1 MTGRIVFGLLVVS
14 LCAIMPPMA
23 ESMRQ
28 KPVEIKLGYL
38 PNPQALKVMVADHAP
53 LAAEYATVKV
63 LFYFGTIVQ
72 KFTENVIIRPEFANM
87 YRTLQTAV
95 QLDPYNEDAYY
106 FTQAAF
112 TWELGR
118 IKEVNQ
124 MLEYGMRFRTWDYW
138 LPFYA
143 GFNYAY
149 FLKEYDRAATY
160 MQRAAEISGNPLF
173 TKLTARYFYES
184 NQTAMGLSFLDTAIA
199 NTKDPALKKTYE
211 YRRDALLAV
220 ARFEQAMQR
229 FAREQ
234 GRPVKNLHELV
245 TSGILDKM
253 PEDPYGGEFYLDADG
268 RIRSSSQFANPN
280 M

>member
-1 MTGRIVFGLLVVS
+1 
-14 LCAIMPPMA
+14 
-23 ESMRQ
+23 
-28 KPVEIKLGYL
+28 
-38 PNPQALKVMVADHAP
+38 
-53 LAAEYATVKV
+53 
-63 LFYFGTIVQ
+63 
-72 KFTENVIIRPEFANM
+72 M

-118 IKEVNQ
+118 IREVNQ

-184 NQTAMGLSFLDTAIA
+184 DQTAMGLSFLDTVIA
-199 NTKDPALKKTYE
+199 KTNDPALKRTYQ
-211 YRRDALLAV
+211 YRKDALLAV
-220 ARFEQAMQR
+220 AQLEQAMQI
-229 FAREQ
+229 FAREHRRQ
-234 GRPVKNLHELV
+234 VETLNELV
-245 TSGILDKM
+245 TSGIIEMM
-253 PEDPYGGEFYLDADG
+253 PEDPYGGEFYLDGDG

-280 M
+280 ML